1 MISLMFSLVWLCFF
15 FGCLCKFNLVLKTTW
30 QNLHSN
36 LRFKCLASICLES
49 RNIVVRWR
57 ARCVH
62 ATQKTVA
69 THSLRIFLFCDETK
83 QLLDIDIRK
92 VSVQTILTGKKVR
105 MKVYCNKEVSVSKS
119 DSSRWYVM
127 ISLMFSL
134 VWPCFF
140 FRCLCKF
147 NLVLK
152 TTWQNLHSN
161 LRFRC
166 LASICRETS
175 LLDEAL
181 YPQTVHQE
189 QFLSFINKLWTSCTP
204 KTNRKGFVHT
214 KRSFNSDK
222 YIQELA

>member
-1 MISLMFSLVWLCFF
+1 MLLFSAHLMSWVRQWVELDLFTTQFSDKV
-15 FGCLCKFNLVLKTTW
+15 
-30 QNLHSN
+30 
-36 LRFKCLASICLES
+36 
-49 RNIVVRWR
+49 
-57 ARCVH
+57 
-62 ATQKTVA
+62 
-69 THSLRIFLFCDETK
+69 
-83 QLLDIDIRK
+83 LLDTRK
-92 VSVQTILTGKKVR
+92 SIECEQNIFWEGFCWFLQMYLVAFYQKAKSTHRCDTCLLQKF
-105 MKVYCNKEVSVSKS
+105 YCNKEVSVSKS

-127 ISLMFSL
+127 ISLTFSL

-214 KRSFNSDK
+214 KRSFNSDTYK
-222 YIQELA
+222 N